1 MSWEKAM
8 LEEQALTQ
16 IKEDHLISAVSLRAL
31 HQPRNLGGTFMYD
44 RGYMRGFWDA
54 VGWLLHMQSEYE
66 SLTTG
71 EALAELRKGRGSIYW
86 PLKADDPT
94 IWADCPR
101 DGRVTVG
108 VEGYCDSCGFPFD
121 GMPPI
126 SEDKK

>member
-1 MSWEKAM
+1 M

-54 VGWLLHMQSEYE
+54 VGWLLHMQGEYE

-94 IWADCPR
+94 FWADCP
-101 DGRVTVG
+101 GCEVRVLVDARG
-108 VEGYCDSCGFPFD
+108 LCDACGFDF
-121 GMPPI
+121 GR
-126 SEDKK
+126 EQA